1 MGQGWEW
8 LAKDA
13 QTRQGLWSDSFTA
26 PESLAQRAFDAWR
39 SSPSVV
45 K

>member
-13 QTRQGLWSDSFTA
+13 QTRQGLWSDSFTV
-26 PESLAQRAFDAWR
+26 PETRWASEAQVGRAMTCW
-39 SSPSVV
+39 
-45 K
+45 